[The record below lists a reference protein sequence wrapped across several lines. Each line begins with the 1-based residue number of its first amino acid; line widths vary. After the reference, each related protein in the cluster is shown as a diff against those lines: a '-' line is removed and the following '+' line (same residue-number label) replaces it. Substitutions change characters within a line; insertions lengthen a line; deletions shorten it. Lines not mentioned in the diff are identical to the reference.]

1 MPYKQESARIIE
13 KNNLQKESARIIEKN
28 NLQKISAEEMA
39 VNFN

>member
-13 KNNLQKESARIIEKN
+13 KNNLQK
-28 NLQKISAEEMA
+28 ISAEKMA